1 MTDRSDSE
9 QLRASREATDWLILL
24 QEAPEDPETRR
35 RFEAWLNAS
44 PVHEASWAATQ
55 RTADALAAARPGRWT
70 PVDACQSRHPSSAGQ
85 AVAPPR
91 RFWRL
96 PATAAAGLAILFAFG
111 SVQYMRADY
120 VTGTAEISVV
130 DLADGSRV
138 SLAPDSAIAIDF
150 GPDTRR
156 VRLLA
161 GEAFFQVAAD
171 PDRSFRVEVRDL
183 AAIVLGTAFNVRRED
198 DGATVALA
206 EGLLR
211 VVHERARLPV
221 SETLAPGDVVR
232 VGSAGEIVRGDRAP
246 DAIAAWRAGRL
257 IAQDETVEAVVDRL
271 RRHYRGIIFLM
282 DRDLAG
288 RSVTGV
294 YNLADPLAALRAIGT
309 SHGANVRQITPWIV
323 VISSR

>member
-1 MTDRSDSE
+1 MTDRSESE
-9 QLRASREATDWLILL
+9 RLRASREATDWLILL

-44 PVHEASWAATQ
+44 PVHESSWAATQ
-55 RTADALAAARPGRWT
+55 HTAETIAAARPGHRM
-70 PVDACQSRHPSSAGQ
+70 PVNTRRFGHRSSAGQ
-85 AVAPPR
+85 GIARPR

-96 PATAAAGLAILFAFG
+96 PAAAAACLAILFAFG
-111 SVQYMRADY
+111 SAQYMQADY
-120 VTGTAEISVV
+120 VTGTAEIRVV

-161 GEAFFQVAAD
+161 GEAFFQVATD

-198 DGATVALA
+198 DGAAVALV

-211 VVHERARLPV
+211 VVHETARPPV
-221 SETLAPGDVVR
+221 SETLTPGDVVR
-232 VGSAGEIVRGDRAP
+232 VSSSGAIARDERAL
-246 DAIAAWRAGRL
+246 DTIAAWRAGRL
-257 IAQDETVEAVVDRL
+257 IARDETVEAVVDRL
-271 RRHYRGIIFLM
+271 RRHYRGVIFLT

-288 RSVTGV
+288 RSVTGI
-294 YNLADPLAALRAIGT
+294 YNLADPVAAVRAIGA
-309 SHGANVRQITPWIV
+309 SHDANVRQITPWVV
-323 VISSR
+323 VISGR